1 MKYFNDITNYFYK
14 RDNSNEKETY
24 SHSNK
29 NDNKF
34 DYNVEIKEE
43 LKLEDHKLSINYE
56 YDSILYLI
64 FKINSTENSF
74 DIRIK
79 TKVHF
84 DNCKFYI
91 DPLIDDEYNKISEN
105 IIKRIPNDFFK
116 IPLSL
121 IVDVQSSNKPKYSY
135 IISTLYNNLYLFEP
149 VDNDKKEHIN
159 LFKNLFYI
167 ISDSEN
173 EKRKRSDHKF
183 YNEIKENKQN
193 LYKTLKTFSN
203 IFEIENIFKKMEY
216 DKEFFQ
222 IIDNSNFNK
231 CETYPSKLYVLKEFS
246 SEFIE
251 KLSSF
256 RTKNRFPVLTYYYKK
271 YKTFILRSSQT
282 KNGIGILYGKSSKED
297 QEYLSRCQYKSDNNL
312 NIKLKIYD
320 ARSWEAACANSV
332 SFYFKIS

>member
-1 MKYFNDITNYFYK
+1 MKYFNDLTNYFYK
-14 RDNSNEKETY
+14 TDNSNGKDTNI
-24 SHSNK
+24 HSNK
-29 NDNKF
+29 NENNL
-34 DYNVEIKEE
+34 DYNIEIKEE
-43 LKLEDHKLSINYE
+43 WKLEDHRLSINYE

-64 FKINSTENSF
+64 CKINSTENSF

-79 TKVHF
+79 SKVHF

-91 DPLIDDEYNKISEN
+91 DPLLDDEYNKIYED

-121 IVDVQSSNKPKYSY
+121 IVDVQSTNKPKYSY
-135 IISTLYNNLYLFEP
+135 IISTLYNSLYLFEP
-149 VDNDKKEHIN
+149 ADNEKKEHIN

-173 EKRKRSDHKF
+173 EKRKKSDYKF
-183 YNEIKENKQN
+183 YKEIKENKKN
-193 LYKTLKTFSN
+193 LYETLKAYSK
-203 IFEIENIFKKMEY
+203 IFEIENIFNKMEY
-216 DKEFFQ
+216 DKELFQ
-222 IIDNSNFNK
+222 ITDNSNFNK
-231 CETYPSKLYVLKEFS
+231 CETYPSKLYVFKEFS

-297 QEYLSRCQYKSDNNL
+297 QEYLSRCQYKSENNSS
-312 NIKLKIYD
+312 IKLKIYD

-332 SFYFKIS
+332 SFYFNYS